1 MGAKEG
7 ENQIY
12 KLTKIREIKTRDL
25 NGVRYIKDEVREVM
39 KASWHICSVHH
50 IQARGWRDNND
61 IGRYATACLLKSS

>member
-1 MGAKEG
+1 M
-7 ENQIY
+7 
-12 KLTKIREIKTRDL
+12 REIKTRDL

-61 IGRYATACLLKSS
+61 IGRYATACLLKSSQIINAARVAKKLLGK